1 MAART
6 SAGGAA
12 HACECTEGLYDPTL
26 CPACLSVPVHAA
38 QALLVLVK
46 RQPPDGRKL
55 LVIGTSSRS
64 EHAGTAH
71 RGSSLLQQTD
81 GDRLLL

>member
-1 MAART
+1 
-6 SAGGAA
+6 
-12 HACECTEGLYDPTL
+12 L
-26 CPACLSVPVHAA
+26 

-64 EHAGTAH
+64 EW
-71 RGSSLLQQTD
+71 Q
-81 GDRLLL
+81 